1 MRLAINKE
9 GFDLQLFDMNAF
21 GENEE
26 EDLRGYDGEYYQ
38 EDSAMVNPPE
48 TIGIMQTAY
57 ASEGSQE

>member
-1 MRLAINKE
+1 
-9 GFDLQLFDMNAF
+9 MNTY
-21 GENEE
+21 GVNEE

>member
-1 MRLAINKE
+1 
-9 GFDLQLFDMNAF
+9 MNTY
-21 GENEE
+21 GVNEE
-26 EDLRGYDGEYYQ
+26 EDLHGYDGEYYQ